1 MTLSIHTIKKPKSLS
16 KKRKRIGRGNA
27 SGTGTYSGRG
37 LKGQKSRS
45 GVSGLKRLGMK
56 QVLLRVPK
64 KRGFKS
70 QKPKDMVVNLDEI
83 SSRFKDNDEVNP
95 KSLAEKGLIDGAEGS
110 VKILGRGK
118 LTLKGLSFS
127 DVKMSESVKAQV
139 EKK

>member
-1 MTLSIHTIKKPKSLS
+1 MTLSIHTIKKTAGSS

-64 KRGFKS
+64 SRGFKS
-70 QKPKDMVVNLDEI
+70 DKPKDAVVNLDEI
-83 SSRFKDNDEVNP
+83 SKNFKDNEEVNP
-95 KSLAEKGLIDGAEGS
+95 KSLSEKGLVENGQS

-118 LTLKGLSFS
+118 LTVKNLQFS
-127 DVKMSESVKAQV
+127 DVKMSESVRAQI

>member
-1 MTLSIHTIKKPKSLS
+1 MTLSIHTIVKSKGSL

-37 LKGQKSRS
+37 LKGQNSRS

-64 KRGFKS
+64 QRGFKS
-70 QKPKDMVVNLDEI
+70 PKPKDVIVNLDTI
-83 SSRFKDNDEVNP
+83 NDNFKDNEEVNP
-95 KSLAEKGLIDGAEGS
+95 KILAEKGLIDGVEGT

-118 LTLKGLSFS
+118 LTVSGLRFS